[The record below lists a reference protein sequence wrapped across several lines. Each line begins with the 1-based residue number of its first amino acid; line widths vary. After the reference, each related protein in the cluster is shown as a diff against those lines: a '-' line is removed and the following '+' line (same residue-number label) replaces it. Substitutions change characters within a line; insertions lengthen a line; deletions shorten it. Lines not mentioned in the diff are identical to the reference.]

1 MKSLIRTDESA
12 VGIVGYKMILSPPSW
27 PQELTAAG
35 YRVYTISRLLNPPAG
50 GWIFIAKGT
59 IADKPFQ
66 PAFAALQSARPRKH
80 DGPAGASSP

>member
-35 YRVYTISRLLNPPAG
+35 YRVCTISRLPNPPAG
-50 GWIFIAKGT
+50 GWIFTARGT
-59 IADKPFQ
+59 IADRPFQ
-66 PAFAALQSARPRKH
+66 SALAALQSARPHKH